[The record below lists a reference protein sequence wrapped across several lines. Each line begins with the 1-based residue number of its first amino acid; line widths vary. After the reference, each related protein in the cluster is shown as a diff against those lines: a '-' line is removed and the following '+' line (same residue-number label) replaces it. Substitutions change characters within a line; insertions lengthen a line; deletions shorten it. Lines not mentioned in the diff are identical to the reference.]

1 MYTYTSHNDCDNVT
15 ARVALRQDGRYA
27 VSLFD
32 DDSGNQLPIVRIY
45 TDRADAVAY
54 ADILAG
60 IAAPTGD
67 TCIYL

>member
-1 MYTYTSHNDCDNVT
+1 MHTYTSHNACDNVT
-15 ARVALRQDGRYA
+15 ACVALRQDGRYA

-32 DDSGNQLPIVRIY
+32 DDSGNRLSIVRIY

-60 IAAPTGD
+60 IAAPTGN
-67 TCIYL
+67 TYVYL

>member
-32 DDSGNQLPIVRIY
+32 DDSGNQSPIVRIY

-60 IAAPTGD
+60 IAAPTGN
-67 TCIYL
+67 TYVYL

>member
-15 ARVALRQDGRYA
+15 ARVAVRQDGKFA

-32 DDSGNQLPIVRIY
+32 DDSGNQLPSLRIY
-45 TDRADAVAY
+45 MDHADAVAY

-60 IAAPTGD
+60 ITPPTGD
-67 TCIYL
+67 TYIYL